1 MFKSEQILENRYKI
15 AKQLGRNSG
24 GRQTWFAEDLTKM
37 DFVTVKL
44 LAFNP
49 QMRWEDFKLFEREA
63 KILQQL
69 NHPRIPHYRDYFEI
83 DEQGVTWFA
92 IVQDYIP
99 GFSLQELLAQ
109 QVRLTETDIRSLAIA
124 ILEIL
129 EYLHNLFPQVLHRD
143 IKPSNLIQGPYG
155 QIYLIDFGAVQ
166 AQSNQDNSTFTVVG
180 SSGYTP
186 LEQFWGKAVPASDIY
201 ALGAT
206 LIHLLTG
213 IAPANLPK
221 KNSRII
227 FADQVNI
234 SASLLHWLN
243 KCTAPEVE
251 QRFQNA
257 SAALLALTK
266 PLVKHNFTHNQR
278 PAYTRIQLI
287 ESSDKLSIFLP
298 AGGYRRLAK
307 IIDPDFWSV
316 EKRIFARIIGELN
329 EVSPIS
335 MLIILMSLAIIAYT
349 IGLQLVFFSIITAKL
364 LLIYGE
370 RMDLYLDLEK
380 VELIR
385 QSLGLVYGGKRLDL
399 REITDVKLKKRTG
412 IYEIILETETDK
424 FLIGQALREDEC
436 LWLINSIND
445 WLELVKTKK

>member
-24 GRQTWFAEDLTKM
+24 GRQTCLAEDLTKM

-83 DEQGVTWFA
+83 EEEGVTWFA

-109 QVRLTETDIRSLAIA
+109 QVRLSETDIRSLAIG

-143 IKPSNLIQGPYG
+143 IKPSNLIQRPDG

-166 AQSNQDNSTFTVVG
+166 NQSNQDNPTFTVVG

-201 ALGAT
+201 ALGTT

-227 FADQVNI
+227 FADKVNI
-234 SASLLHWLN
+234 SPNLLDWLN
-243 KCTAPEVE
+243 KCTDPEVE
-251 QRFQNA
+251 QRFQSA
-257 SAALLALTK
+257 SEALLALTQSHNPTITDQK
-266 PLVKHNFTHNQR
+266 PID
-278 PAYTRIQLI
+278 TRIQLT
-287 ESSDKLSIFLP
+287 ESPDKLSIFLP
-298 AGGYRRLAK
+298 AGGYRKLAK

-316 EKRIFARIIGELN
+316 EKRISARIIGELN

-335 MLIILMSLAIIAYT
+335 MLIILMSLAIIAFT
-349 IGLQLVFFSIITAKL
+349 IGLELVFFLIITTKL

-370 RMDLYLDLEK
+370 SINIDLDLEK
-380 VELIR
+380 VELSR

-399 REITDVKLKKRTG
+399 REIIDVKLKKKSG
-412 IYEIILETETDK
+412 IYEVVILTETDK
-424 FLIGQALREDEC
+424 FLIGQALKKDEC
-436 LWLINSIND
+436 LWLINYINK
-445 WLELVKTKK
+445 WLESVKSKK